1 MKTMNPRRLNVF
13 CKLVIVSL
21 IMGFSKYFK
30 VRVPKHRFDE
40 RHKKTK

>member
-1 MKTMNPRRLNVF
+1 MIPQRLTVF

-21 IMGFSKYFK
+21 VGFSKYFK